1 VDTITHLGDIARD
14 PAIASNTTHRE
25 RRLGI
30 AERRRREKQERHA
43 AILRAADAVFRSR
56 GVSDATMDDI
66 ARAAE
71 VSKGTLYLYFQNKD
85 HLFLTIASQFL
96 EELTVTLAA
105 LPVQGTG
112 FERAQRVFTTYAE
125 FAQRHSARCKTSMSW
140 VLSGCPVA
148 EGSQGLD
155 QYRELVGELYRLFS
169 EAIDAGKKDGSIASD
184 LLTSELVVQIWAGT
198 FGVLTL
204 EMSGE
209 ELSRRI
215 PQQLPGVRLQASAG
229 RPVSE
234 SLVPSFV
241 DFLLR
246 GLRASAVPRAPE
258 TA

>member
-1 VDTITHLGDIARD
+1 VDTITHLGDITRD

-43 AILRAADAVFRSR
+43 AILRAAESVFRSR

-85 HLFLTIASQFL
+85 HLFLAIANQFL
-96 EELTVTLAA
+96 EELTTTLAA

-112 FERAQRVFTTYAE
+112 FERTQCVFRTYAE

-140 VLSGCPVA
+140 VLSGYSVA

-155 QYRELVGELYRLFS
+155 RYRELVAELYRLFA
-169 EAIDAGKKDGSIASD
+169 EAIDAGKKDGSIVSD
-184 LLTSELVVQIWAGT
+184 FVTSELVVQIWAGT

-204 EMSGE
+204 QMSGE

-215 PQQLPGVRLQASAG
+215 PQPGVGLQASAG
-229 RPVSE
+229 RPLSE
-234 SLVPSFV
+234 LLVPSFV
-241 DFLLR
+241 DFMLR
-246 GLRASAVPRAPE
+246 GLRASAVPRASGI
-258 TA
+258 T